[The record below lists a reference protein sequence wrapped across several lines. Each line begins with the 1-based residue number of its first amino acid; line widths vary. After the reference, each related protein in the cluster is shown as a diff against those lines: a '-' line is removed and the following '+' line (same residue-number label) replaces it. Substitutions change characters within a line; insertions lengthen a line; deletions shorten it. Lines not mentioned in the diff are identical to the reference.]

1 MAMMISTG
9 TAKGLLDSGSLK
21 ALLAGMVLRIYG
33 GTVPASANDSVGSA
47 TLLCV
52 VTANGSG
59 DPLSFEAA
67 AVGNVI
73 EKSSSETWEGENVA
87 TGVATFCRL
96 ELDSD
101 DGTASSTAV
110 RIQGDVGTAGRFLNL
125 SSTSLTVGATQA
137 VDSLAIAMPLQ

>member
-9 TAKGLLDSGSLK
+9 LAKGLLDTGSLRD
-21 ALLAGMVLRIYG
+21 LLTGMVLRIYG
-33 GTVPASANDSVGSA
+33 GTVPASANASIGAA
-47 TLLCV
+47 TLLSEITV
-52 VTANGSG
+52 DGAG
-59 DPLSFEAA
+59 DTLSFEDE

-101 DGTASSTAV
+101 DGTTSSVAV

-125 SSTSLTVGATQA
+125 SSTSLTVGATQT